1 MKKLTKILT
10 VLITMFVGISSVT
23 VARADDNG
31 NGGTYIKKKD
41 IIIVTLPNSRHFERS
56 MKPTLD
62 AYYYPSLNEVE
73 IEAFGQ
79 GNVLVC
85 VFDMRGQMC
94 GYAEYNSDERPVE
107 HVELTA
113 VSGLYRIII
122 YTDKS
127 YSEGLFLR

>member
-1 MKKLTKILT
+1 MKKLSKILT
-10 VLITMFVGISSVT
+10 VVITMLVGISSVAF
-23 VARADDNG
+23 ARTDDNG
-31 NGGTYIKKKD
+31 SVSVKKKD
-41 IIIVTLPNSRHFERS
+41 IIIVSIPNSRHFERS

-85 VFDMRGQMC
+85 VFDMQGQMC

-107 HVELTA
+107 RVELTA